1 MTNDLTADQ
10 HNAMKH
16 IPECVEL
23 EDLDKVSTWQH
34 VIYRVEHVVD
44 VYEEGNDFYTRPE
57 AVACRNWLAEYAPN
71 SEYAA
76 KD

>member
-34 VIYRVEHVVD
+34 VIYRVEHGGGYLCHRVFVA
-44 VYEEGNDFYTRPE
+44 VISPTHTR
-57 AVACRNWLAEYAPN
+57 RH
-71 SEYAA
+71 
-76 KD
+76 